1 VQVHAI
7 HGVLTDWRPDRWA
20 DRLYVPFAS
29 FTRWLDSRPVPYRP
43 LDTLEPGQ
51 VALTV
56 DDATNAGAAA
66 CLAARERGHDVT
78 LFVNPHQIISGQPY
92 FFTLMNLGLDA
103 VVARDR
109 RRDASVSHRDIRY
122 QDLRT
127 AARRR
132 LRGCDVA
139 DIDLELSALF
149 DEWGVRRPPV
159 PEQHLPL
166 TLDTLQRLSAAG
178 VTIGNH
184 GWSHRDIAEMD
195 ERAVEADIADTRLWL
210 AQQTTQSILHYAVP
224 YGFATPPA
232 SARRLVP
239 GFCLLLDATQGAGQL
254 PDNLINRLDITP
266 LVVATDDTRTPPD
279 RKTPGISLKSLV
291 LTGLVVLL
299 ATAII
304 LGPHLVFL
312 GRLLHSSQQSAC
324 CRRLCFRPPFRAQ
337 V

>member
-1 VQVHAI
+1 MQVHAI

-109 RRDASVSHRDIRY
+109 RRDASVSQRDIRY

-159 PEQHLPL
+159 PEHHLPL

-178 VTIGNH
+178 VAIGNH

-195 ERAVEADIADTRLWL
+195 ERAVEADITETRRWL
-210 AQQTTQSILHYAVP
+210 VRQTKQSVLHYAVP
-224 YGFATPPA
+224 YGFATPPPA
-232 SARRLVP
+232 ARHGIP
-239 GFCLLLDATQGAGQL
+239 GLCLLLDATQDAGEL
-254 PDNLINRLDITP
+254 ADCLCNRLDVTP
-266 LVVATDDTRTPPD
+266 LVVADDDTRTPAD
-279 RKTPGISLKSLV
+279 RETSDISPKSLV
-291 LTGLVVLL
+291 LTCLVILL

-304 LGPHLVFL
+304 LGPHLAFL
-312 GRLLHSSQQSAC
+312 GRLLHSS
-324 CRRLCFRPPFRAQ
+324 
-337 V
+337 